1 MLLTKTRKFQIKKN
15 PTCQSAIAIK
25 FRVQCFVIQFFFT
38 FLRYISYKVAKF
50 GCFYLNIE
58 EIING

>member
-1 MLLTKTRKFQIKKN
+1 MLLTKTRKFQIKKKTLPVKVRLPLSFEYN
-15 PTCQSAIAIK
+15 VLSYI
-25 FRVQCFVIQFFFT
+25 FFT
-38 FLRYISYKVAKF
+38 FLRYISYEVAKF